1 MPQLKSLIN
10 RTNVPLHP
18 KNYVNVPRG
27 TVFVR
32 HYNYST
38 HPLPPLQV
46 TLKGHVV
53 AAFMNH
59 YNMKTMD
66 DNFPQHILCSL
77 MQATMAERKVHFH
90 KLVHNILQDFQRI
103 LDRWHHMTT
112 KMVCSTMLVSCS
124 LVACYMPNLMTQFT
138 RGMVFRLSLAGNFS
152 YYISVQ
158 HTAQNMHWNPLHL
171 W

>member
-1 MPQLKSLIN
+1 MPQLKSGPMYRCQCRRRL
-10 RTNVPLHP
+10 
-18 KNYVNVPRG
+18 PRG
-27 TVFVR
+27 TVFVH

-90 KLVHNILQDFQRI
+90 KLVHKILQN
-103 LDRWHHMTT
+103 
-112 KMVCSTMLVSCS
+112 VV
-124 LVACYMPNLMTQFT
+124 
-138 RGMVFRLSLAGNFS
+138 RLPENPGSLASHDHQDGVFNYACELLTYCLLHAEFNDAIHEGGGIRIITCWKFF
-152 YYISVQ
+152 YYSSVQ
-158 HTAQNMHWNPLHL
+158 HTAQNMHWNPLQF
-171 W
+171 